1 VHLPFVTPIVPIT
14 PSVIAIRA
22 AVIITPTK
30 AAIIVT
36 ITPIKPA
43 IIITVAIANI
53 PAIAVSVMIA
63 IVVAIA
69 PAIVTLHWLG
79 RGQRRSARDQCRTN
93 QQHSHTFHN
102 SSVLPWPEPF
112 DGSGRINLTAV
123 STNTLRGD

>member
-22 AVIITPTK
+22 AVIIPATK
-30 AAIIVT
+30 AAII
-36 ITPIKPA
+36 ITIKPA
-43 IIITVAIANI
+43 IIVAVAVANI
-53 PAIAVSVMIA
+53 PAIAVSISVMIA
-63 IVVAIA
+63 IVIAVA

-102 SSVLPWPEPF
+102 SSVLPWPELF
-112 DGSGRINLTAV
+112 
-123 STNTLRGD
+123 